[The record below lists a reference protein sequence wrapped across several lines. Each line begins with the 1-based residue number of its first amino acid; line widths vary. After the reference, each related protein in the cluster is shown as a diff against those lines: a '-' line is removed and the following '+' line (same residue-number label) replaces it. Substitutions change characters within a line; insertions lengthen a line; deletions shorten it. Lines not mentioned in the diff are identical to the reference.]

1 MGRAKAYR
9 KRRMKH
15 RHNRMWAEGME
26 QHRKQQTERLLRG
39 LANLLLLQ
47 HQLFP
52 PEKDEWN

>member
-9 KRRMKH
+9 KRRMERRH
-15 RHNRMWAEGME
+15 RRLWTEGMR
-26 QHRKQQTERLLRG
+26 QHRKQQTERLLSG

-52 PEKDEWN
+52 LEKDKWN